1 MKKKILA
8 FAVACTMLFT
18 ASAGYGEGGSIPTYE
33 VFPQKLNDPAYIM
46 ERGMGGVKLEMTP
59 SEDGA
64 VLDSGSGDYEL
75 TLDSRTGCFYFLR
88 PDTYPHVFGLDEM
101 DRAWLSDEDKM
112 RLSDE
117 PGLYTLRI
125 DAASYMHSLRLDY
138 VRD

>member
-8 FAVACTMLFT
+8 FAVICTMLFT

-33 VFPQKLNDPAYIM
+33 VFPQKLNDPGYIM
-46 ERGMGGVKLEMTP
+46 EHGMGGVKLEMTP

-64 VLDSGSGDYEL
+64 VLTSELGDYDL
-75 TLDSRTGCFYFLR
+75 MLDSRTGCFHFLR
-88 PDTYPHVFGLDEM
+88 PNTYPHVFGLGEM

-117 PGLYTLRI
+117 PGLYTPEE
-125 DAASYMHSLRLDY
+125 AAEAGL
-138 VRD
+138 